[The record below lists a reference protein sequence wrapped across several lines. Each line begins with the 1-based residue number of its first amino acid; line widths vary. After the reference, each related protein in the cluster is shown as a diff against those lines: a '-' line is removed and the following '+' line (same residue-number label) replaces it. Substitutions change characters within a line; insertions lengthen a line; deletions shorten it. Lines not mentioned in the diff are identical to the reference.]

1 MRIHN
6 SKWQTNLRQTYYL
19 STATATRCTERGIEA
34 PPKQA
39 TVDVRGAAT
48 LDKNNPGQ
56 SCWWSSSAA
65 TWALATLAYT
75 FTHTQLYTC
84 THTASQHV
92 RTRTMQLQGAGRQ
105 LLWGRDAPTATCYKK
120 WQKITLACR
129 CFVIL
134 TPATP
139 STATSHSPTIPI
151 PVSVPLSV
159 PPTPS
164 LAPAPSSFCNS
175 LYALFT
181 LERIVAHLPRHKWEF
196 WAVASDRHGT
206 VVEWGSWWWV

>member
-1 MRIHN
+1 M
-6 SKWQTNLRQTYYL
+6 
-19 STATATRCTERGIEA
+19 G
-34 PPKQA
+34 
-39 TVDVRGAAT
+39 DRGAPQAGDSWCARRRHARQKQPRPKLLLELEGCHLGT
-48 LDKNNPGQ
+48 GNTRIYIN
-56 SCWWSSSAA
+56 
-65 TWALATLAYT
+65 
-75 FTHTQLYTC
+75 THTHLYT
-84 THTASQHV
+84 HSQPA
-92 RTRTMQLQGAGRQ
+92 RATKTMQLLGAGRQ

-139 STATSHSPTIPI
+139 STATSHSPTNPI

-159 PPTPS
+159 LPTPTI
-164 LAPAPSSFCNS
+164 APAPVSFCNS

-196 WAVASDRHGT
+196 WALASDRQGT
-206 VVEWGSWWWV
+206 VGGWGSWWWV